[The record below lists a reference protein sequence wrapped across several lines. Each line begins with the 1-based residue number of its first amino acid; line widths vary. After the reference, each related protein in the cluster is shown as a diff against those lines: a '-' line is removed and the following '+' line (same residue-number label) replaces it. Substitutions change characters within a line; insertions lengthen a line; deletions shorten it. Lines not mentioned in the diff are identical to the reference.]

1 MAKRNKLAVFSVVA
15 LGMMF
20 FAEQNKACTRA
31 VYLGPDDMIVTGRT
45 MDWKED
51 PQSNIYL
58 FPRGME
64 KRGGVTDNTVT
75 WTSKYGSV
83 VTAGYDIGVCDGM
96 NEKGLVANLLFL
108 TESSYH
114 RPNDSRP
121 VMGLSI
127 WTQYVLD
134 NFATVDEAVN
144 ELSLETFRIDD
155 PDLPNGAKSTLH
167 LSISDATGNSA
178 IFEYINGNLI
188 IHEGRECQIM
198 TNSPTYDKQLTLN
211 DYWKEIGGL
220 VMLPGTNRAS
230 DRFVRASFY
239 IQALPQTDNFRQA
252 VAGVFSVMRN
262 VSVPLGIS
270 IPEQPNIASTR
281 CSGEE
286 VDAHGWRDLCGQCRR
301 KVSGRKVT
309 SLSVWDIGGCFVF
322 LCPNKNESNM
332 IGAIAG
338 DIIGS
343 VYEFDNIK
351 TTVFPFFT
359 RKSNY
364 TDDTI
369 MTVAVTDWLLYGGNL
384 VQVMHRYGREFPCP
398 MGGYGARFGQWLCET
413 NPQPYNS
420 WGNGSAMRVSA
431 VGWAFGSLEK
441 TLQVA
446 EETAAVSHNH
456 PEGIKGAQAVAAAIY
471 LARTG
476 KSKQAIREYIETTFL
491 YDLNFSCDEI
501 RPDYCFNPSCQG
513 TVPEAIVA
521 FLESTDFETAIRLA
535 ISLGGDSDTLACI
548 TGGIAE
554 AFYGMSEDWKIEVLR
569 RLPEAFVEVVEE
581 FYQKI

>member
-1 MAKRNKLAVFSVVA
+1 MRSKKPFKPHSKLKCSSTQLNCLRVSFFLAGYSIIHLTYCYSTKQAIFYSILFLRISFYPPYTSCFEQLELSFSYPCYKYSLDIFKIIVMAKRNKLAVFSVVA

-281 CSGEE
+281 
-286 VDAHGWRDLCGQCRR
+286 WR
-301 KVSGRKVT
+301 
-309 SLSVWDIGGCFVF
+309 
-322 LCPNKNESNM
+322 
-332 IGAIAG
+332 
-338 DIIGS
+338 
-343 VYEFDNIK
+343 
-351 TTVFPFFT
+351 
-359 RKSNY
+359 
-364 TDDTI
+364 
-369 MTVAVTDWLLYGGNL
+369 TVADQKNKVY
-384 VQVMHRYGREFPCP
+384 YFE
-398 MGGYGARFGQWLCET
+398 
-413 NPQPYNS
+413 S
-420 WGNGSAMRVSA
+420 
-431 VGWAFGSLEK
+431 
-441 TLQVA
+441 TL
-446 EETAAVSHNH
+446 SPDIFWINF
-456 PEGIKGAQAVAAAIY
+456 K
-471 LARTG
+471 
-476 KSKQAIREYIETTFL
+476 
-491 YDLNFSCDEI
+491 DLNFKTGAPVKKLTLTGREI
-501 RPDYCFNPSCQG
+501 YAGNAAGRFQAGKSLH
-513 TVPEAIVA
+513 
-521 FLESTDFETAIRLA
+521 FLF
-535 ISLGGDSDTLACI
+535 
-548 TGGIAE
+548 GI
-554 AFYGMSEDWKIEVLR
+554 
-569 RLPEAFVEVVEE
+569 
-581 FYQKI
+581 